1 VLLVGLSALAAASI
15 RTFSL
20 PQRNGAST
28 QWEVQEMTTTHVHSP
43 SRVRSL
49 LAACVVLV
57 VALLGQQ
64 GAAASTA
71 HADPA
76 DADAKFLAALTSKG
90 ITFGSPEVMIA
101 AGHVVCA
108 ELDRGETPS
117 QAAQDVMN
125 NKDVLTS
132 SSLDG
137 FHAGF
142 FVGASIA
149 AYCPQYLGRS

>member
-28 QWEVQEMTTTHVHSP
+28 QWEVQKMTITHVHLP
-43 SRVRSL
+43 RRVLSL
-49 LAACVVLV
+49 LAGCVVLV
-57 VALLGQQ
+57 VALLGQP

-76 DADAKFLAALTSKG
+76 DADAKFLAALTSEG
-90 ITFGSPEVMIA
+90 ITYGSPQAIMA
-101 AGHVVCA
+101 AGHLVCA
-108 ELDRGETPS
+108 ELDQGETP
-117 QAAQDVMN
+117 AQVAEDAMN
-125 NKDVLTS
+125 NKDVLANS
-132 SSLDG
+132 NLDD

-142 FVGASIA
+142 FVGASIN
-149 AYCPQYLGRS
+149 AYCPKYLGRI